1 MQMVQL
7 CAGRLLMRQIGR
19 VCDTLKSILEAN
31 LCTLHNTHV
40 LHIIYCDTLKSILD
54 ADHDKVDMLV
64 HCAQLAP
71 GSPFENYFANNC
83 KSQIEGAN
91 IYNFCIPDGNL
102 QYIALRNCAIGLLS

>member
-31 LCTLHNTHV
+31 LCTLHNIHV
-40 LHIIYCDTLKSILD
+40 LYIVHCDTLKSILD

-64 HCAQLAP
+64 HCAQLAT
-71 GSPFENYFANNC
+71 GSPFENYFANSC
-83 KSQIEGAN
+83 KSRIEGK
-91 IYNFCIPDGNL
+91 
-102 QYIALRNCAIGLLS
+102 YI